1 MKFKAWNPG
10 TLLETAGSYWE
21 ACTLHAGVVLD
32 LFSAIGDGEL
42 TGEQVAE
49 KLQADHR
56 ATSMLLNALAAMS
69 LLIKRGAVYGNTPVA
84 KEYLTKGS
92 SNLSLGVT
100 QR

>member
-49 KLQADHR
+49 KAYEAVVSKFSD
-56 ATSMLLNALAAMS
+56 
-69 LLIKRGAVYGNTPVA
+69 GAVADRVC
-84 KEYLTKGS
+84 
-92 SNLSLGVT
+92 GVIT
-100 QR
+100 GAGT